1 MGEEPYSVAILMD
14 ELLTHPYL
22 GHWTQWCSYCESQR
36 RRLSLMV
43 VP

>member
-22 GHWTQWCSYCESQR
+22 GDTGLNGEAIAKARGGVYRS
-36 RRLSLMV
+36 
-43 VP
+43 